1 MMSKIF
7 SLYPKVINKVAAILF
22 FCLKSSKSGVLFAVT
37 AQFIRTSLLSSA
49 QGPHVS
55 GSSHV
60 GQRWWP
66 AG

>member
-37 AQFIRTSLLSSA
+37 AQFIRTSLLSRT
-49 QGPHVS
+49 QGPQVS
-55 GSSHV
+55 GGSCV
-60 GQRWWP
+60 GQRRWP